1 MRDGKHT
8 LIEESNPKNMA
19 KVSFE
24 IFSTERGK
32 KLIDL
37 GELLLEAGYLR
48 SFDLDEEESEV
59 NFHFDIKVGFDTQK
73 SEIDMEVLKSYYDA
87 ADAVG
92 KKFSDE
98 LLRSVFDL
106 DDTGH
111 IWKH

>member
-1 MRDGKHT
+1 M
-8 LIEESNPKNMA
+8 S

-37 GELLLEAGYLR
+37 GELLVEAGYLK
-48 SFDLDEEESEV
+48 SFDLDEEESEI
-59 NFHFDIKVGFDTQK
+59 NFHFDIKVGFDVEK
-73 SEIDMEVLKSYYDA
+73 VEVDMEALRVYYDA
-87 ADAVG
+87 ADDVG
-92 KKFSDE
+92 KKFTDKI
-98 LLRSVFDL
+98 LRSVFDL